1 MESVSFEKTNN
12 ADGKRQDTR
21 QASLKSSVKSVIN
34 SEHEGNYEFPSL
46 KSSVK
51 SVINS
56 EHVGNYEFPLWS
68 FNHCIEGP
76 LEFTADSME
85 QLNYRGE
92 TNTHLMN

>member
-1 MESVSFEKTNN
+1 VMNLHPWSLYLEKTNN

-34 SEHEGNYEFPSL
+34 SEHE
-46 KSSVK
+46 
-51 SVINS
+51 
-56 EHVGNYEFPLWS
+56 GNYEFPLWS